1 MSMSNYLENKLLE
14 HTLRNVSY
22 TPPTAVYLALFT
34 SDPGEDKTGIEVS
47 GGAYARKAITFNAA
61 ANGAVTNSTDVLFD
75 IATANWGNIS
85 HVAIFDALTA
95 GNMLYYG
102 TLTTAKTINSSDQL
116 KIVAGD
122 LSISLD

>member
-1 MSMSNYLENKLLE
+1 MSMSNFLENKLLD

-34 SDPGEDKTGIEVS
+34 SDPGEDKTGLEVS
-47 GGAYARKAITFNAA
+47 GGSYARKSVSFNAA
-61 ANGAVTNSTDVLFD
+61 SNGSVTNNADVLFD

-85 HVAIFDALTA
+85 HVAVFDALTA

>member
-1 MSMSNYLENKLLE
+1 MSMSNFLENKLLD

-34 SDPGEDKTGIEVS
+34 SDPGEDKTGLEVS
-47 GGAYARKAITFNAA
+47 GGSYARKLVSFNAA
-61 ANGAVTNSTDVLFD
+61 STGSVTNNADVLFD

-85 HVAIFDALTA
+85 HVAVFDALTA

>member
-14 HTLRNVSY
+14 HTLRNISY
-22 TPPTAVYLALFT
+22 TPPTTVYLALFT
-34 SDPGEDKTGIEVS
+34 SDPGEDKTGTEVS

-61 ANGAVTNSTDVLFD
+61 ASGAVTNSADILFD
-75 IATANWGNIS
+75 IATANWGTVS
-85 HVAIFDALTA
+85 HVAVFDALTA

>member
-1 MSMSNYLENKLLE
+1 MSMSNYLENKLLD

-34 SDPGEDKTGIEVS
+34 SDPGEDKTGTEVS
-47 GGAYARKAITFNAA
+47 GGAYARKAVTFNAA
-61 ANGAVTNSTDVLFD
+61 TNGSVTNSADILFD
-75 IATANWGNIS
+75 IATANWGTVS
-85 HVAIFDALTA
+85 HVAVFDALTA

-102 TLTTAKTINSSDQL
+102 ALTTAKTINSSDQL